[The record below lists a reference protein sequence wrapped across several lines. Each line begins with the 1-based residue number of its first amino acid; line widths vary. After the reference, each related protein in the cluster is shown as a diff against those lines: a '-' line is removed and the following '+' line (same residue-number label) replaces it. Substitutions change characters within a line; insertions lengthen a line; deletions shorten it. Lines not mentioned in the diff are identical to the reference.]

1 MVPILVRKWLKRS
14 KCKSETCRFK
24 ILYISLC
31 LMENLTSSE
40 GNKVEKQNKYKIH
53 LDMQY
58 TENHKTTKEYL
69 KC

>member
-1 MVPILVRKWLKRS
+1 
-14 KCKSETCRFK
+14 
-24 ILYISLC
+24 
-31 LMENLTSSE
+31 MENLTSSE